1 MKKVIYSAFL
11 IANLFAAQATFAVT
25 CKVLEADGQEA
36 SAKTKI
42 EAEKLAW
49 KACISNKLAK
59 REALRGPV
67 DADDALMDAE
77 PCINGKL
84 LCR

>member
-1 MKKVIYSAFL
+1 MKTMIFGAFL
-11 IANLFAAQATFAVT
+11 GAMLVSQGAFAVT
-25 CKVLEADGQEA
+25 CKVLEGDGKEVSA
-36 SAKTKI
+36 STKI

-67 DADDALMDAE
+67 DTDDALADAE
-77 PCINGKL
+77 PCINGKM